1 MRALVGALRASAAGA
16 GGCAWSRWPTAGPLT
31 VLSARIRRA
40 RPCRGRSPACLVFS
54 GRWPMEGEAVTRGRG
69 PGARGGD
76 GRWPARG
83 ALSPGGPPAAARR
96 RPTAVFVRG
105 ATARAEPVRR
115 GESRPSRRSSSAAG
129 VRTSRGGDDTSDSK
143 TLPETIRNEPHPRTF
158 RTLVDLDYR
167 DTRRLDCR
175 DAPPPRMLWRVT
187 CASAT
192 LMCLCLGF
200 CLLYAVE
207 RLLARVRHLAWA
219 FAVPKCVRGAYETLG
234 PRTHKYMPTRLYNAR
249 ARA

>member
-1 MRALVGALRASAAGA
+1 M
-16 GGCAWSRWPTAGPLT
+16 
-31 VLSARIRRA
+31 
-40 RPCRGRSPACLVFS
+40 
-54 GRWPMEGEAVTRGRG
+54 
-69 PGARGGD
+69 
-76 GRWPARG
+76 
-83 ALSPGGPPAAARR
+83 
-96 RPTAVFVRG
+96 
-105 ATARAEPVRR
+105 
-115 GESRPSRRSSSAAG
+115 
-129 VRTSRGGDDTSDSK
+129 
-143 TLPETIRNEPHPRTF
+143 
-158 RTLVDLDYR
+158 DLDYR
-167 DTRRLDCR
+167 DPRRLDCR

>member
-1 MRALVGALRASAAGA
+1 M
-16 GGCAWSRWPTAGPLT
+16 
-31 VLSARIRRA
+31 
-40 RPCRGRSPACLVFS
+40 
-54 GRWPMEGEAVTRGRG
+54 
-69 PGARGGD
+69 
-76 GRWPARG
+76 
-83 ALSPGGPPAAARR
+83 
-96 RPTAVFVRG
+96 
-105 ATARAEPVRR
+105 
-115 GESRPSRRSSSAAG
+115 
-129 VRTSRGGDDTSDSK
+129 
-143 TLPETIRNEPHPRTF
+143 
-158 RTLVDLDYR
+158 DLDYR
-167 DTRRLDCR
+167 DTRRLDCK

-207 RLLARVRHLAWA
+207 RLLARVGHLAWA